1 MVFFIYVVFNKYLRI
16 YEKFGIVIKY
26 EKGSYERIFFRF
38 LRNVYRFFIF
48 IILGIEIGKW
58 LVRNI
63 KKGGWER
70 ERDRK
75 EKGMGGGDNVLSLRG
90 LRFNW

>member
-1 MVFFIYVVFNKYLRI
+1 M
-16 YEKFGIVIKY
+16 
-26 EKGSYERIFFRF
+26 
-38 LRNVYRFFIF
+38 YRFFIF

-63 KKGGWER
+63 KKGRWER